1 MDKKLLKGLLVMSAV
16 AAMLGAFGVQAQTAG
31 QPASTPAAS
40 QSGSMGKDHSGSK
53 DWSGSKD
60 QSGMKDQSTGSSS
73 GSSGMSGST
82 GTSGSQAQGASGA
95 AGATAAADAMDKG
108 DQKML
113 MNMAQAAI
121 DQVET
126 AKIAQGKSES
136 AEVKAYAQQM
146 IDDNS
151 KALTEIQALAQKKGV
166 TLPTEPDTKHKTL
179 MSKFEHMK
187 GDAFDKAYMS
197 QSGVI
202 DHRVHHDALM
212 KGEKKAKD
220 ADLKA
225 MMAKL
230 APMVEQHLRSAQQMP
245 AAKTGTTSGK

>member
-1 MDKKLLKGLLVMSAV
+1 MDKNVLKGLLTVSAV
-16 AAMLGAFGVQAQTAG
+16 AALLGAFGVQAQTAG
-31 QPASTPAAS
+31 QSGSAPATS
-40 QSGSMGKDHSGSK
+40 QSGST
-53 DWSGSKD
+53 SKD
-60 QSGMKDQSTGSSS
+60 QSGSTSKDQSGNMAKDKSTGSSS
-73 GSSGMSGST
+73 GTSGMSGST
-82 GTSGSQAQGASGA
+82 GTSGASGA
-95 AGATAAADAMDKG
+95 AGATAAADAMGKG

-126 AKIAQGKSES
+126 AKIAQSKSAS

-151 KALTEIQALAQKKGV
+151 KALTEIQALAQKNGV

-179 MSKFEHMK
+179 MSKFEHMT

-225 MMAKL
+225 LMAKL
-230 APMVEQHLRSAQQMP
+230 TPMVEQHLRSAQQMP
-245 AAKTGTTSGK
+245 AAKTGK

>member
-1 MDKKLLKGLLVMSAV
+1 
-16 AAMLGAFGVQAQTAG
+16 
-31 QPASTPAAS
+31 
-40 QSGSMGKDHSGSK
+40 MGKDKS
-53 DWSGSKD
+53 
-60 QSGMKDQSTGSSS
+60 M
-73 GSSGMSGST
+73 
-82 GTSGSQAQGASGA
+82 GTSTSTSGASGA
-95 AGATAAADAMDKG
+95 AGATAAADSMDKG

-113 MNMAQAAI
+113 VSMAQAAI

-126 AKIAQGKSES
+126 AKIAQGKSAS

-179 MSKFEHMK
+179 MSKFEHMT

-197 QSGVI
+197 QSGVV
-202 DHRVHHDALM
+202 DHRVHHDALV

-225 MMAKL
+225 LMAKL
-230 APMVEQHLRSAQQMP
+230 TPMVEQHLRSAQQMP
-245 AAKTGTTSGK
+245 AAKTGTTTGK